1 VAELP
6 AFLRDAPD
14 GCAITLK
21 VHPRARRR
29 GVVGPIGDALKVEV
43 TAPPAEGAANAEVE
57 ALIAELL
64 GIAGRQV
71 TVAHGAMS
79 RRKVVVVNGIT
90 AAEAAALLERQPP

>member
-1 VAELP
+1 VVELP

-29 GVVGPIGDALKVEV
+29 GVVGPVGDALKVEV

-64 GIAGRQV
+64 GVSKRQV
-71 TVAHGAMS
+71 AVTHGATS
-79 RRKVVVVNGIT
+79 RRKTVVVKGIT
-90 AAEAAALLERQPP
+90 AAEAAGLLAR